1 LLESSDLTPDVF
13 LRHTPVTA
21 PAMASLNMTPEELKQ
36 LDLLRNRFSQLTNSL
51 TSLQGTA
58 MTSNPLPSR

>member
-1 LLESSDLTPDVF
+1 
-13 LRHTPVTA
+13 
-21 PAMASLNMTPEELKQ
+21 MASLNMTPEELKQ

-51 TSLQGTA
+51 TSLQAAA

>member
-1 LLESSDLTPDVF
+1 
-13 LRHTPVTA
+13 
-21 PAMASLNMTPEELKQ
+21 MASLNMTPEELKQ